1 MRPACTWIKS
11 RNIDPY
17 RPWYMFIMSTENRII
32 QHDMEQGKPSA
43 ESLYNFAYIDRVN
56 KNALSFCYF
65 TLL

>member
-1 MRPACTWIKS
+1 
-11 RNIDPY
+11 
-17 RPWYMFIMSTENRII
+17 MSTENRII